1 MLLFL
6 ADCGT
11 ILPSLLRGEVMKLK
25 ELIQDMTQLE
35 ADLRRFEERFGV
47 KSAEF
52 YRAITAGELDEFD
65 ALDEYRMEFVE
76 WLALYKTWL
85 SLNEKYCQLIARQ
98 PVAIQIKT
106 ALAA

>member
-1 MLLFL
+1 M
-6 ADCGT
+6 
-11 ILPSLLRGEVMKLK
+11 ELK
-25 ELIQDMTQLE
+25 ELIQDMARVE
-35 ADLRRFEERFGV
+35 AELRRFEETFGV

-52 YRAITAGELDEFD
+52 YRAITSGELDEFD

-85 SLNEKYCQLIARQ
+85 SLDEKYRQLIARQ

-106 ALAA
+106 AIAA

>member
-11 ILPSLLRGEVMKLK
+11 ILPSPPRGEAMKLK

-35 ADLRRFEERFGV
+35 TDLRRFEEKFGV

-52 YRAITAGELDEFD
+52 YCAITGGELDEFD
-65 ALDEYRMEFVE
+65 ALDEYRMEFIE

-85 SLNEKYCQLIARQ
+85 SLNEKYHQLVARQ

-106 ALAA
+106 VLAA